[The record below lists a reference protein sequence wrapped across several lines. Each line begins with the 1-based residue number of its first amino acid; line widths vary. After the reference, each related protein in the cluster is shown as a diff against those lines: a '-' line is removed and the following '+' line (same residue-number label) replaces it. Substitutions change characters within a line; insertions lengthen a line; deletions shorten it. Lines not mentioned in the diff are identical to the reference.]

1 MKTHRG
7 YTTQAEA
14 LTMQQLVSIDKTA
27 VAIAAGTLLLAAM
40 LSALVH

>member
-1 MKTHRG
+1 MCKRD

-27 VAIAAGTLLLAAM
+27 ALIAAVTLLLAALM
-40 LSALVH
+40 AALVH